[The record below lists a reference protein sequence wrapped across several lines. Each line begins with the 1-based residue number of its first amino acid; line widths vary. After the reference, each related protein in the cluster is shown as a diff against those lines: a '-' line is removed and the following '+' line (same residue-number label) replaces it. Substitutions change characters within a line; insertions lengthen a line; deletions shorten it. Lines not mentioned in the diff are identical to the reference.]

1 MISFSLEK
9 NTQTVSLISDKFLS
23 LIRERFSIVNPA
35 FGRGRFANQFT
46 PRRLYAI
53 TASGK
58 FDIGIYGEIINFCR
72 EENIPFTENKDVTSF
87 YAPAFREY
95 NIQPLNLQLR
105 EYQRESVTE
114 LLKNGR
120 GVVVLPTGA
129 GKTLTIATLINTI
142 LFYNKPYKVLI
153 IVPTIQLIRQTYSDF
168 VEYGIDSNLISKW
181 SGDDAPNFDC
191 NIVIAGSQI
200 LQSQSKNIKSYLN
213 SINILVV
220 DECHKLRKKNE
231 INNILKEINTC
242 NKFGFTGTMPSDL
255 LDQWNIKGKLG
266 PILYQKE
273 SITLRDDKQIANI
286 YIQILLFNYIN
297 KPSLSSPNS
306 FSPTKAFDEEIEF
319 LINSSQR
326 NKKIAAICSN
336 TDKNTLVVC
345 ERISHGEAL
354 YSTLKQTC
362 STKQI
367 YFIQGSV
374 DVSTR
379 EEIRSLMEREHNIVC
394 IAISKIFAEGINIK
408 NLHYIVF
415 AASGKAKIK
424 ILQTIGRGV
433 RLHPL
438 KNMLYIF
445 DIADNLR
452 YSNKH
457 LKERIKLYETEKIH
471 YKTTEIQ
478 I

>member
-1 MISFSLEK
+1 MISFSIEK
-9 NTQTVSLISDKFLS
+9 NTHTACIDSTNSLS
-23 LIRERFSIVNPA
+23 LIRERFSISNPL
-35 FGRGRFANQFT
+35 FGRNKFGNKFT
-46 PRRLYAI
+46 PRRLYAV

-58 FDIGIYGEIINFCR
+58 FDIGMYGEIINFCKK
-72 EENIPFTENKDVTSF
+72 ENLPYTENSILLDYYNPSFTSF
-87 YAPAFREY
+87 E
-95 NIQPLNLQLR
+95 IQSLKLSLR
-105 EYQRESVTE
+105 DYQEESINCS
-114 LLKNGR
+114 LSQGR
-120 GVVVLPTGA
+120 GVIVLPTGA
-129 GKTLTIATLINTI
+129 GKTLTIATLINSI
-142 LFYNKPYKVLI
+142 LHYRPHFKVLI

-168 VEYGIDSNLISKW
+168 LEYGIDIKSISKW
-181 SGDDAPNFDC
+181 SGEDIPDTTC
-191 NIVIAGSQI
+191 NIVVAGLQI
-200 LQSQSKNIKSYLN
+200 LQSQSEKFKDYLN
-213 SINILVV
+213 SINILII

-231 INNILKEINTC
+231 INNLLKNINTPH
-242 NKFGFTGTMPSDL
+242 KFGFTGTMPSDL
-255 LDQWNIKGKLG
+255 LDQWNIIGKIG
-266 PILYQKE
+266 PVLYEKQ
-273 SITLRDDKQIANI
+273 SITLREGKQIANI
-286 YIQILLFNYIN
+286 HIQILLFNYIN

-319 LINSSQR
+319 IINSSQR
-326 NKKIAAICSN
+326 NQKISAICKN

-345 ERISHGEAL
+345 ERISHGEIL
-354 YSTLKQTC
+354 YSTIKAQC
-362 STKQI
+362 PDKKV

-374 DVSTR
+374 EVSLR
-379 EEIRSLMEREHNIVC
+379 EEIRSLMEKEHNIVC

-457 LKERIKLYETEKIH
+457 LKERIKLYETEKIQ
-471 YKTTEIQ
+471 YKTSEIQ